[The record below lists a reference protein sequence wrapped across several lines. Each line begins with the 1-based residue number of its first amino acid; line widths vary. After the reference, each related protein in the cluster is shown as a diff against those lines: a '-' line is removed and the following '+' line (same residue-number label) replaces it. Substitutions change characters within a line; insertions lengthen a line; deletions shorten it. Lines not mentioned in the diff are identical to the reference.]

1 MHTAILG
8 LHHILTTPT
17 KSTLRNLTETKPI
30 NIKSIWRETLQ
41 KYKLIHTSSR
51 LDHNTNRRSAGTVL
65 AIRRDAYKNDTTI
78 PTPIHL
84 RDYITVATLIPHD
97 GSSNSAISAYMLQ
110 INTKEQEAVYNEQ
123 L

>member
-65 AIRRDAYKNDTTI
+65 AIRRDTYKDATAI
-78 PTPIHL
+78 LAPTHL
-84 RDYITVATLIPHD
+84 RDYIAAATVTPND
-97 GSSNSAISAYMLQ
+97 GSTIIAISTYMP
-110 INTKEQEAVYNEQ
+110 
-123 L
+123 